1 MTDTKI
7 PMTDEEWEKNKSCD
21 LKGRTHK
28 YKWDPERPGT
38 NWAQCVHCG
47 VYTELDRKVMDGYDE
62 LGIER
67 K

>member
-7 PMTDEEWEKNKSCD
+7 PMTDEEWEKNKSCE
-21 LKGRTHK
+21 LKNRAHK

-47 VYTELDRKVMDGYDE
+47 EYKELDRKVMDGYDE
-62 LGIER
+62 LGLAR